1 MQKTWTFLTILLLF
15 FIQIVKAQNKD
26 IHISLEAQGIYTTG
40 NTVPF
45 WLRLNQYGSAPL
57 SGGSGTFIGKFRKD
71 YDSTKTFDWGASLEG
86 RGNFGQQSQF
96 TLIEGL
102 IKAHAG
108 IFEIKAG
115 RSKDIVGI
123 TDSTL
128 SSGSF
133 SVSGNALG
141 VPKIKISIPE
151 YYSIPAFGK
160 LFAIK
165 AGLANGYIGTT
176 NSNLWGEPRS
186 FKSYYLEEYF
196 YARIGKPDW
205 RFKLQ
210 AGFNHEALW
219 GDEKEVFGSFYK
231 LNGLQTYWYVL
242 SGKAYNGSKVGNHLG
257 SVDIAAE
264 YKFDGLTLS
273 VYRQNFYD
281 IGALIHFANI
291 ADGLNGI
298 SLVNNSAKSGSF
310 YWKKLLFEFLYTKNQ
325 AGYPSSK
332 ETKSGAEDYYNNY
345 EYLQGWSYK
354 NVGLGTP
361 FITPAYYSRQDLGQ
375 PDKQF
380 FINNRVSAVHLA
392 AEVYAFN
399 WFYTGKISYSQNYGT
414 YANGTEIYRTFGG
427 YLAVGPDTEIP
438 FKKVH
443 QTSIYLE
450 GTRPLKNNYNIG
462 YDIGY
467 DRGGLLYNSF
477 GIIFKASKSFL

>member
-1 MQKTWTFLTILLLF
+1 MQKTQLFLSVLLLCS
-15 FIQIVKAQNKD
+15 IQIVKSQDKD
-26 IHISLEAQGIYTTG
+26 LHISLEAQGTYTSG

-45 WLRLNQYGSAPL
+45 WLRSNQFGSIPL
-57 SGGSGTFIGKFRKD
+57 SGGSGSFLGKFRKD
-71 YDSTKTFDWGASLEG
+71 YDSTKTFDWGASFEG
-86 RGNFGQQSQF
+86 RGNFGKESRF
-96 TLIEGL
+96 ILIEGL
-102 IKAHAG
+102 VKARAG

-115 RSKDIVGI
+115 RAKDIVGI

-133 SVSGNALG
+133 SVSGNTLG
-141 VPKIKISIPE
+141 VPKIKISIPN

-165 AGLANGYIGTT
+165 AGLANGYIGTVHT
-176 NSNLWGEPRS
+176 NLWDQPRS
-186 FKSYYLEEYF
+186 FKSYYLEEYL

-242 SGKAYNGSKVGNHLG
+242 SGKVYNSSKVGNHLG

-264 YKFDGLTLS
+264 YKFDALTLS

-298 SLVNNSAKSGSF
+298 SLVNNSTKSGSF

-325 AGYPSSK
+325 AGYPNSTF
-332 ETKSGAEDYYNNY
+332 TKSGEEDYYNNY
-345 EYLQGWSYK
+345 EYVQGWSYK
-354 NVGLGTP
+354 GMGIGTP
-361 FITPAYYSRQDLGQ
+361 FITPANYARQKFA
-375 PDKQF
+375 PEERQF
-380 FINNRVSAVHLA
+380 FANNRVSAVHLA

-399 WFYTGKISYSQNYGT
+399 WFYTGKVSYSQNYGT
-414 YANGTEIYRTFGG
+414 YVNGSDVYRVPGG
-427 YLAVGPDTEIP
+427 ELAYPSAAVP
-438 FKKVH
+438 FVKVH
-443 QTSIYLE
+443 QTSLYL
-450 GTRPLKNNYNIG
+450 GATRPLKNNYSIG

-467 DRGGLLYNSF
+467 DRGALLYNSF
-477 GIIFKASKSFL
+477 GIMLKASKSFL